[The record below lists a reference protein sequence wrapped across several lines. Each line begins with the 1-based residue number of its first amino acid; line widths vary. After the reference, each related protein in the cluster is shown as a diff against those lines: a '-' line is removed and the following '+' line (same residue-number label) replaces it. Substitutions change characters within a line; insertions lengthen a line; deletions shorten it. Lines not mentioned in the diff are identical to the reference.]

1 MTIETITVY
10 LVRFINKNDSQ
21 VLKQALIGSY
31 EYDEAVYNIILALSK
46 EKGVEEGRIDY
57 KVEITK
63 TFTVRAD
70 VVITPN

>member
-1 MTIETITVY
+1 
-10 LVRFINKNDSQ
+10 
-21 VLKQALIGSY
+21 
-31 EYDEAVYNIILALSK
+31 VYNIILALSK